1 MYQSVTMQLFQ
12 LKVIAAKKK
21 KKSKINVQLKKNINQ
36 KSILKISRKYGF
48 YIRNETDFTM
58 FCCLEEVM
66 ASVSIFNDFMFYSF
80 L

>member
-1 MYQSVTMQLFQ
+1 MYQSVTMQLLQ
-12 LKVIAAKKK
+12 LKVIAAK

-36 KSILKISRKYGF
+36 KGILKNLRKYGF
-48 YIRNETDFTM
+48 YIRNETDLIM
-58 FCCLEEVM
+58 FCCLEE

>member
-12 LKVIAAKKK
+12 LKVIAAKK